1 MIHQYK
7 KTKITIGVFISSKNR
22 ERVVSAIIPIYQK
35 SLNNPT
41 MIDSSINSLL
51 ST

>member
-7 KTKITIGVFISSKNR
+7 KTKITIGVFVSSKNR
-22 ERVVSAIIPIYQK
+22 ERVVFAIIPIYRK

-41 MIDSSINSLL
+41 TFDSSIDSLL
-51 ST
+51 SR